1 MTGNL
6 IHKYHGQ
13 KCHLNDDIVFAKYM
27 HIHIIYTY
35 LYTYIYI
42 DTNIHAYLHTDIYT
56 QTHIYAFIWMHMCIC
71 IYICIFMSLY
81 LYQYS
86 TSISISISS
95 FPSKL
100 KTHMLNS
107 LHETSSWVYHRHLQF
122 NRSKAEPL
130 ISYNSNR
137 FSSNNLTSHK
147 MAQLVTQLLKLELAC
162 LWFLPFPN
170 PLHIRQA
177 LWMCSSTHVPALSTV
192 KMPHFS
198 ATAGLTSPAS
208 IDPFCTAQGIWAKLE
223 IRSRPLVNYL
233 TYFLFQLQ

>member
-1 MTGNL
+1 MGRNATWMMTL
-6 IHKYHGQ
+6 CLQ
-13 KCHLNDDIVFAKYM
+13 STC
-27 HIHIIYTY
+27 IYTLYIHTYTHIY
-35 LYTYIYI
+35 LYRYKYTCISTYR
-42 DTNIHAYLHTDIYT
+42 IYT
-56 QTHIYAFIWMHMCIC
+56 QTHIYAFIWMYMCIC

-130 ISYNSNR
+130 ICYNSSR

-147 MAQLVTQLLKLELAC
+147 MAPLVTQLLKLELAC

-170 PLHIRQA
+170 PLHISWWQA

-208 IDPFCTAQGIWAKLE
+208 INPFCTVQGIWAKLE